1 MVDMAASKPRPH
13 GFSHTS
19 YSNLLGGDFRR
30 RLHHLIFGW
39 NQETILNR
47 LCAHWASLGSNQDAD
62 YRYIG

>member
-1 MVDMAASKPRPH
+1 
-13 GFSHTS
+13 
-19 YSNLLGGDFRR
+19 LGGDFRR